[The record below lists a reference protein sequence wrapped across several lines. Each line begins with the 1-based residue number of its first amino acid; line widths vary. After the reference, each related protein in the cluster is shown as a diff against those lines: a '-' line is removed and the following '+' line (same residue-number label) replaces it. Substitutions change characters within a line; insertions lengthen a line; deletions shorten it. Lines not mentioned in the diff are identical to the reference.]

1 MPKVNEGQI
10 DRAVRVVLGLLIL
23 IFAFKVSGVLK
34 LLVGLVAL
42 ILLITGVVGV
52 CPAYFLIKI
61 NTLNDKINKD
71 PTSLN

>member
-1 MPKVNEGQI
+1 MPKANEGQI
-10 DRAVRVVLGLLIL
+10 YRAIRVVLGLLIL
-23 IFAFKVSGVLK
+23 IFAFKVGGVLK

-71 PTSLN
+71 TTPLN

>member
-1 MPKVNEGQI
+1 VPKANEGQI

-23 IFAFKVSGVLK
+23 IVAFKVGGVLN

-42 ILLITGVVGV
+42 ILLITGVVGI

-71 PTSLN
+71 TTPLN

>member
-1 MPKVNEGQI
+1 MPKANEGQI
-10 DRAVRVVLGLLIL
+10 DRAVRVFLGLLIL
-23 IFAFKVSGVLK
+23 IVASMFSGVLK
-34 LLVGLVAL
+34 LLVGFVAL

-71 PTSLN
+71 TTPLN

>member
-1 MPKVNEGQI
+1 MPKANEGQI
-10 DRAVRVVLGLLIL
+10 DRAIRVVLGLLIL
-23 IFAFKVSGVLK
+23 IFAFKVGGVLK

-71 PTSLN
+71 TTPLN